1 MTDAEAMA
9 RALELA
15 RRGWGRVAPNPLVG
29 AVLLRE
35 GRLLADGYHAEFGG
49 EHAEI
54 RALGDCDDPSGATC
68 VVTLEPCA
76 HHGKTPPC
84 ADALIAAGVARVVF
98 ALPDPDPAAGGGAD
112 RLRQAGIEVEEGVGR
127 RDAAALNAPFLWSR
141 LRPERPFVAL
151 KMATSLDGFVADRSG
166 ASRWISG
173 PDAREYA
180 HWLRAGFDAVA
191 VGRGTAVA
199 DDPALTV
206 RGSVVPRV
214 APARVVFAR
223 DGELPQTLKLV
234 RTAREQRTVVFVRPD
249 AEGRMRRSLA
259 GSEVAVRAASDLG
272 AALRDLAAQGVAS
285 ILVEGGGTLATA
297 LLDADLV
304 DRVHWIQAP
313 CWLGDG
319 RRAFGRRTP
328 TALGDA
334 RAWTVTE
341 RRALGP
347 DTLLVIDRE
356 LCLLES

>member
-1 MTDAEAMA
+1 
-9 RALELA
+9 
-15 RRGWGRVAPNPLVG
+15 
-29 AVLLRE
+29 
-35 GRLLADGYHAEFGG
+35 
-49 EHAEI
+49 
-54 RALGDCDDPSGATC
+54 
-68 VVTLEPCA
+68 
-76 HHGKTPPC
+76 
-84 ADALIAAGVARVVF
+84 
-98 ALPDPDPAAGGGAD
+98 
-112 RLRQAGIEVEEGVGR
+112 
-127 RDAAALNAPFLWSR
+127 
-141 LRPERPFVAL
+141 
-151 KMATSLDGFVADRSG
+151 
-166 ASRWISG
+166 
-173 PDAREYA
+173 REYT

-206 RGSVVPRV
+206 RGSVAPRV
-214 APARVVFAR
+214 APTRVVFAR

-234 RTAREQRTVVFVRPD
+234 RTARDQRTVIFVRPE
-249 AEGRMRRSLA
+249 AEARVRRSLA
-259 GSEVAVRAASDLG
+259 GREVAVRAASDLG

-313 CWLGDG
+313 RWLGDG

-356 LCLLES
+356 LCLRES